1 MTPMMTPVDIGSMA
15 LECRFFLPIP
25 VARYLRTISAMAQI
39 RLQKVASV
47 RCCHNPAAAHL
58 HDSWKK
64 KKKKAAGWRRQHYF
78 PLHYQQHPHISAKS
92 RLPSHL
98 RYHNF
103 SQRQLSP
110 IVVLFQLATACTSS
124 RSRGSFCAL
133 LLSSQ

>member
-58 HDSWKK
+58 HDSL
-64 KKKKAAGWRRQHYF
+64 KKKKAAGWRRRHYS
-78 PLHYQQHPHISAKS
+78 PLHYQQHPHISAKPRLRS
-92 RLPSHL
+92 RFQ
-98 RYHNF
+98 YHSF
-103 SQRQLSP
+103 SLRQLSP
-110 IVVLFQLATACTSS
+110 FFDLFRLATACTFSQS
-124 RSRGSFCAL
+124 QGSFYAL
-133 LLSSQ
+133 LLSSL